1 MRSLI
6 PLIGLLSIACGD
18 DPADDTALPMDTSE
32 SDTDTDA
39 DADSDTDTD
48 ADTDSDTDTDPKAI
62 GRDAVPFAMEDI
74 NPSSASYGAT
84 VSSEDLAGTP
94 YALVFLDSRC
104 TGCIDVAD
112 DLWALMLERPDW
124 HVALPVF
131 GVQSFNAYDTVP
143 ATVDP
148 MVESNDQPYLV
159 DVEQGGVWAGYEA
172 LNHDMLVI
180 SSDGVLDAWL
190 PLYTWPDDMVI
201 FTDYM
206 TERFGD

>member
-1 MRSLI
+1 MRFLI
-6 PLIGLLSIACGD
+6 PLLGLALLACGD
-18 DPADDTALPMDTSE
+18 DPVDDTAAPVDTAE

-39 DADSDTDTD
+39 DVDSDTDAD
-48 ADTDSDTDTDPKAI
+48 ADSDTDTDPKAI

-74 NPSSASYGAT
+74 NPSSASYGT
-84 VSSEDLAGTP
+84 TLRSEDLAGTP

-112 DLWALMLERPDW
+112 DLWALMLDKPHW
-124 HVALPVF
+124 HAALPVF
-131 GVQSFNAYDTVP
+131 GVESYSAYATVP

-148 MVESNDQPYLV
+148 MVENNDQPYVV
-159 DVEQGGVWAGYEA
+159 DVEGSSVWAGYGA

-180 SSDGVLDAWL
+180 SDDGVLDAWL
-190 PLYTWPDDMVI
+190 PLYSWPDDMVI

-206 TERFGD
+206 TDRFGD